1 VQSDLAHDR
10 LHLGCIPSRIAEK
23 GFSMNGLRYIGLD
36 VHRDTISAAVLDRDG
51 KLVMQSVLPTRAPAI
66 LDFLNGIKGSL
77 HVTFEEGIHSA
88 WLYDLLQR
96 RVAHV
101 IVCDPRKTTLLK
113 SGNKGDLIDA
123 RKLAELLRNNSLS
136 PVYHGE
142 RSALEVQHR
151 ARTYTLLTEDTTRI
165 MNRIKAVFR
174 SQAVNCNGKSVFRL
188 DRRESYLAQLSITG
202 LRQRAELL
210 YQELDALHL
219 LRLRAKREMLAECR
233 KHPAMT
239 WLQSVPFLGKVR
251 TAVLIGR
258 VQTPHRFRTK
268 RQFWCYCGLA
278 LETHDSAQYH
288 VIHGQVQRKP
298 RPVQVRGLN
307 WNHNHD
313 LKGVFKSAATMAAH
327 REGVFREFYCGLLAK
342 GIRPEMARL
351 TLARKI
357 AAITLKIWKEGGT
370 FDAEYIKPQAA

>member
-1 VQSDLAHDR
+1 
-10 LHLGCIPSRIAEK
+10 
-23 GFSMNGLRYIGLD
+23 MNGLKYIGLD
-36 VHRDTISAAVLDRDG
+36 VHRDTVSVAVLDRG
-51 KLVMQSVLPTRAPAI
+51 GNFLMQSVLPTRAAVI
-66 LDFLNGIKGSL
+66 LDFLQSMKGTL

-88 WLYDLLQR
+88 WLYDLLHG
-96 RVAHV
+96 RVARV
-101 IVCDPRKTTLLK
+101 LVCDPRKTTLLK

-142 RSALEVQHR
+142 GSALEVQHR
-151 ARTYTLLTEDTTRI
+151 ARSYTMLTEDTTRI
-165 MNRIKAVFR
+165 MNRLKAVFR
-174 SQAVNCNGKSVFRL
+174 SQAVSCHGKSVFRP
-188 DRRESYLAQLSITG
+188 DRREAYLAQLPTPG

-210 YQELDALHL
+210 YQELQAVHL

-233 KHPAMT
+233 KHPAMK
-239 WLQSVPFLGKVR
+239 WLQSVPFLGTVR

-268 RQFWCYCGLA
+268 RQFWSYCGLA
-278 LETHDSAQYH
+278 LETYDSAQYH
-288 VIHGQVQRKP
+288 VVHGQVERKP

-327 REGVFREFYCGLLAK
+327 REGVFGEFYAGLLAK
-342 GIRPEMARL
+342 GMRPEMARL

-370 FDAEYIKPQAA
+370 FNAEQVKPQAA

>member
-1 VQSDLAHDR
+1 M
-10 LHLGCIPSRIAEK
+10 K
-23 GFSMNGLRYIGLD
+23 GLRYIGLD
-36 VHRDTISAAVLDRDG
+36 VHRDTISAVVLDPDG
-51 KLVMQSVLPTRAPAI
+51 RLIMQSVMPTRAPAI
-66 LDFLNGIKGSL
+66 LDFLNGITGTL
-77 HVTFEEGIHSA
+77 QVTFEEGIHSA
-88 WLYDLLQR
+88 WLYDLLQG

-101 IVCDPRKTTLLK
+101 LVCDPRKTTLLK

-142 RSALEVQHR
+142 RSALELQR
-151 ARTYTLLTEDTTRI
+151 RTRSYIMLTEDTTRI
-165 MNRIKAVFR
+165 MSRLKAVFR
-174 SQAVNCNGKSVFRL
+174 GQAISYHGKSVFRP
-188 DRRESYLAQLSITG
+188 DRRESYLAQLPTAG

-210 YQELDALHL
+210 YQELDAVHL

-233 KHPAMT
+233 KHPAMK

-278 LETHDSAQYH
+278 LETHDSAQYQ

-298 RPVQVRGLN
+298 RPVQIRGLN

-313 LKGVFKSAATMAAH
+313 LKGLFKSAATMAAH
-327 REGVFREFYCGLLAK
+327 REGVFREFYSGLLAK
-342 GIRPEMARL
+342 GMRPEMARL

-357 AAITLKIWKEGGT
+357 AAIALKIWKEGGM
-370 FDAEYIKPQAA
+370 FDAEYVKRQAA

>member
-1 VQSDLAHDR
+1 MD
-10 LHLGCIPSRIAEK
+10 
-23 GFSMNGLRYIGLD
+23 NLRYIGLD
-36 VHRDTISAAVLDRDG
+36 VHRDTISAAVLDREG
-51 KLVMQSVLPTRAPAI
+51 KLIMQSVVPTRAPAI
-66 LDFLNGIKGSL
+66 LDFLHGIRGTL
-77 HVTFEEGIHSA
+77 HLTFEEGIHSA

-96 RVAHV
+96 RVARV
-101 IVCDPRKTTLLK
+101 VVCDPRKNKLLK

-142 RSALEVQHR
+142 LNALEVQRR
-151 ARTYTLLTEDTTRI
+151 ARSYTMLTEDTTRI
-165 MNRIKAVFR
+165 MSRLKAVFR
-174 SQAVNCNGKSVFRL
+174 SQAISCHGKSVFRP
-188 DRRESYLAQLSITG
+188 DHREAYLAQLPTPG

-210 YQELDALHL
+210 YQELQAVHL
-219 LRLRAKREMLAECR
+219 LRLQAKREMLAECR
-233 KHPAMT
+233 KHPAMKS
-239 WLQSVPFLGKVR
+239 LRSVPFLGKVR

-268 RQFWCYCGLA
+268 RQFWSYCGLA

-288 VIHGQVQRKP
+288 VVHDQIQRKP
-298 RPVQVRGLN
+298 RFVQVRGLN

-313 LKGVFKSAATMAAH
+313 LKSVFKSAATMAAH
-327 REGVFREFYCGLLAK
+327 RDGVFREVYCGLLAK
-342 GIRPEMARL
+342 GMRPEMARL

-370 FDAEYIKPQAA
+370 FNAEQVKPQAA

>member
-1 VQSDLAHDR
+1 MDS
-10 LHLGCIPSRIAEK
+10 
-23 GFSMNGLRYIGLD
+23 LRYIGLD
-36 VHRDTISAAVLDRDG
+36 VHRDTISAAVLDPDG
-51 KLVMQSVLPTRAPAI
+51 KLIMQSVLPTRAASI
-66 LDFLNGIKGSL
+66 LDFLGGLRGTL

-96 RVAHV
+96 RVACV
-101 IVCDPRKTTLLK
+101 VVCDPRKTKLLK

-123 RKLAELLRNNSLS
+123 RKLAELLRNNALS

-151 ARTYTLLTEDTTRI
+151 VRSYTMLTEDTTRI
-165 MNRIKAVFR
+165 MNRLKAVYR
-174 SQAVNCNGKSVFRL
+174 SQALGCAGKSVFRP
-188 DRRESYLAQLSITG
+188 DRRESYLAQLVTPA
-202 LRQRAELL
+202 LRQRAALL
-210 YQELDALHL
+210 YRELDALHL

-233 KHPAMT
+233 KHPAT
-239 WLQSVPFLGKVR
+239 NSLRSVPFLGKVR

-258 VQTPHRFRTK
+258 VQTPYRFRGK
-268 RQFWCYCGLA
+268 RQFWAYCGLA
-278 LETHDSAQYH
+278 LETYDSAQYH
-288 VIHGQVQRKP
+288 LVHGQVQRKS

-327 REGVFREFYCGLLAK
+327 REGVFHDFYSHLLRK
-342 GIRPEMARL
+342 GMRPEMARL

-370 FDAEYIKPQAA
+370 FDAEQVKLQAA

>member
-1 VQSDLAHDR
+1 MDSA
-10 LHLGCIPSRIAEK
+10 K
-23 GFSMNGLRYIGLD
+23 YIGLD
-36 VHRDTISAAVLDRDG
+36 VHRDTISAAVLDHDG
-51 KLVMQSVLPTRAPAI
+51 RLVMQSVLPTRASAI
-66 LDFLNGIKGSL
+66 LDFLHGIRGTL

-96 RVAHV
+96 RVARV
-101 IVCDPRKTTLLK
+101 VVCDPRKTALLK

-142 RSALEVQHR
+142 LSALEVQHCTR
-151 ARTYTLLTEDTTRI
+151 SYSMLTEDTTRI
-165 MNRIKAVFR
+165 MSRLKAIFR
-174 SQAVNCNGKSVFRL
+174 SQAIPCHGRSVFRS
-188 DRRESYLAQLSITG
+188 DHREAYLAQLPTPG

-210 YQELDALHL
+210 YQELQAVHL
-219 LRLRAKREMLAECR
+219 LRLQAKRAMLAECR
-233 KHPAMT
+233 KHPAMK

-268 RQFWCYCGLA
+268 RQFWSYCGLA
-278 LETHDSAQYH
+278 LETHDSAEYR
-288 VIHGQVQRKP
+288 VVHGQVQRKAK
-298 RPVQVRGLN
+298 PVQVRGLN

-313 LKGVFKSAATMAAH
+313 LKGLFKSAATMAAY
-327 REGVFREFYCGLLAK
+327 REGVFHEFYCGLLAK
-342 GIRPEMARL
+342 GMRPEMARL

-357 AAITLKIWKEGGT
+357 AAITLKIWKQGGT
-370 FDAEYIKPQAA
+370 FNVEQVKPQAA